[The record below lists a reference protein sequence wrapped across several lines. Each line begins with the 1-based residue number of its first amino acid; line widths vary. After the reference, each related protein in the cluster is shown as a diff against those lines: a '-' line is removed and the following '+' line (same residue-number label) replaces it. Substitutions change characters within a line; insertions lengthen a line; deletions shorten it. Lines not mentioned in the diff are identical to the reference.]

1 MKLEVDFDV
10 EPGRIYFLCWEVF
23 GRYTAMEVDW
33 IDDDALLKM
42 IPTDGG
48 HKAGFLAYVGCV
60 ENQINTM
67 PRCSSR
73 LEGLTDPILG
83 T

>member
-1 MKLEVDFDV
+1 
-10 EPGRIYFLCWEVF
+10 
-23 GRYTAMEVDW
+23 
-33 IDDDALLKM
+33 M
-42 IPTDGG
+42 IPTSGG

-67 PRCSSR
+67 PRSSSR